1 MVPRKIST
9 VTAGPNQCRPT
20 RRGALPKNEPPGV
33 SPFAAGSSEQT
44 RLRFRPDYAVLS
56 SSVATRLPRDG
67 AGAAGLARLS
77 FIPTRGAAPKGCA
90 AARCRQIVRPAHRP
104 CFNCRFLGRARFV
117 LTSNAPART
126 AVRERCRR
134 TQGAASTLGVPPSPL
149 QAPARPVPVRVP
161 AIRARPMSSINHTRC
176 AASGTKNRRESGTSS
191 GQHAAVGYR
200 QRSLRVFCRNAD
212 RGRNRRS
219 EIALCQSRNMNRWL
233 SQQQPST

>member
-9 VTAGPNQCRPT
+9 VTSGPNQCRPT

-44 RLRFRPDYAVLS
+44 RLRSARITRSCHHLWQRVS
-56 SSVATRLPRDG
+56 RATEQALLVWP
-67 AGAAGLARLS
+67 AFHVYPIAAQPQR
-77 FIPTRGAAPKGCA
+77 AAA
-90 AARCRQIVRPAHRP
+90 AARCRQIVPPAHRP
-104 CFNCRFLGRARFV
+104 CSNCRFLGRARFV

-134 TQGAASTLGVPPSPL
+134 TQGAANTLGVPPSPL

-200 QRSLRVFCRNAD
+200 QRSLRVFRRDAHRD
-212 RGRNRRS
+212 RNRRS